1 MKIKEIIA
9 NCNLLRMEGNKDID
23 ILGLT
28 FDSRQVEPGW
38 LFFAV
43 KGTQVDGHDYIDKA
57 VEKGAI
63 AVVCEKLPKTL
74 SDNVTYIEVDNSAYV
89 LGMSASNFFG
99 NPSRKLKLVGVTGT
113 NGKTTIAT
121 LLYRL
126 FTDAGYSCGLLSTI
140 ENIVSREVVPS
151 THTTPDPLE
160 LNALLHKMVEC
171 GCEYAFMEVSSHSI
185 DQDRIAG
192 LHFAGGI
199 FTNLTHD
206 HLDYHKTMANYRNAK
221 KRFFDSLP
229 DTAFAL
235 TNLDDKNGA
244 VMLQNTKA
252 KKLSYALK
260 HDADFKGIVLESHFD
275 GMMLKVNGT
284 EVFTQL
290 VGGFNASNLLA
301 IYGAATALGF
311 NKDELLVEI
320 SKLRGANGRFDMVYA
335 DNGVIGIID
344 YAHTPDA
351 LENVLETI
359 NEVMKTGTLHNPTP
373 NPKLSTLNS
382 QLSTL
387 NSKLS
392 TPNSKLSTLNSKLI
406 TVVGCGGNR
415 DASKRPEMAAIAV
428 RLSDRVILTSDN
440 PRYEDPDE
448 IIRQMKAGIAEEDR
462 KKALSITNRREAI
475 RTAVALAKKGD
486 VILIAGKGHENY
498 QETNGTKNH
507 FDDKEE
513 LSAAFKEA

>member
-1 MKIKEIIA
+1 MKLKEILV
-9 NCNLLRMEGNKDID
+9 NCNLLEIIGDKDLD
-23 ILGLT
+23 ILSIS
-28 FDSRQVEPGW
+28 FDSRKVYAGT

-57 VEKGAI
+57 IEQGAAAI
-63 AVVCEKLPKTL
+63 VCEKLPRKK
-74 SDNVTYIEVDNSAYV
+74 SEQVTYVKVDNSAYV
-89 LGMSASNFFG
+89 LGVAASNFFG
-99 NPSRKLKLVGVTGT
+99 NPSEKMRLVGVTGT

-126 FTDAGYSCGLLSTI
+126 FTDAGYNCGLLSTI
-140 ENIVSREVVPS
+140 ENIVNREVIPS
-151 THTTPDPLE
+151 THTTPDPIE
-160 LNALLHKMVEC
+160 LNALLQQMVER
-171 GCEYAFMEVSSHSI
+171 GCEYAFMEVSSHSVS
-185 DQDRIAG
+185 QDRIAG

-221 KRFFDSLP
+221 KKFFDNLP
-229 DTAFAL
+229 QNAFAL

-260 HDADFKGIVLESHFD
+260 HDADFKGIVMESHFD

-284 EVFTQL
+284 EVYTQL

-301 IYGAATALGF
+301 IYGAALTLGF
-311 NKDELLVEI
+311 NKEELLVEI
-320 SKLRGANGRFDMVYA
+320 SKLKGANGRFDMVRS
-335 DNGVIGIID
+335 DCGIVGIVD

-351 LENVLETI
+351 LENVLVTI
-359 NEVMKTGTLHNPTP
+359 NEVRCHKET
-373 NPKLSTLNS
+373 
-382 QLSTL
+382 
-387 NSKLS
+387 
-392 TPNSKLSTLNSKLI
+392 LI

-415 DASKRPEMAAIAV
+415 DATKRPEMAAVAV

-440 PRYEDPDE
+440 PRNEDPDE

-462 KKALSITNRREAI
+462 HKALSITNRAEAI

-486 VILIAGKGHENY
+486 IILLAGKGHETY
-498 QETNGTKNH
+498 QEINGVKNH
-507 FDDKEE
+507 FDDKEV
-513 LSAAFKEA
+513 LSEAFKEAK

>member
-1 MKIKEIIA
+1 MKIKEILA
-9 NCNLLRMEGNKDID
+9 NCNLMEIEGDKDID
-23 ILGLT
+23 ILDLT
-28 FDSRQVEPGW
+28 FDSRKVKDCS

-43 KGTQVDGHDYIDKA
+43 RGTQVDGHDYIDKA
-57 VEKGAI
+57 VVQGAKAI
-63 AVVCEKLPKTL
+63 VCEKMPKTKA
-74 SDNVTYIEVDNSAYV
+74 DGVTYIQVNNSAYV
-89 LGMSASNFFG
+89 LGVAASNFFG
-99 NPSRKLKLVGVTGT
+99 NPSKELRLVGVTGT

-140 ENIVSREVVPS
+140 ENIVSRDVIPS

-160 LNALLHKMVEC
+160 LNALLQKMVEC
-171 GCEYAFMEVSSHSI
+171 GCEYAFMEVSSHSV

-221 KRFFDSLP
+221 KKFFDNLP

-244 VMLQNTKA
+244 VMLQNTRA

-275 GMMLKVNGT
+275 GMLLKVNGV

-290 VGGFNASNLLA
+290 VGGFNASNILA
-301 IYGAATALGF
+301 IYGAAIALGF

-320 SKLRGANGRFDMVYA
+320 SKLHGANGRFDMVHSES
-335 DNGVIGIID
+335 GIVGIID

-351 LENVLETI
+351 LENVLTTI
-359 NEVMKTGTLHNPTP
+359 NDVRRHKET
-373 NPKLSTLNS
+373 
-382 QLSTL
+382 
-387 NSKLS
+387 
-392 TPNSKLSTLNSKLI
+392 LI

-415 DASKRPEMAAIAV
+415 DTTKRPEMAAVAV
-428 RLSDRVILTSDN
+428 KLSDRVILTSDN
-440 PRYEDPDE
+440 PRNEEPDE
-448 IIRQMKAGIAEEDR
+448 IIRQMKVGIATEDYH
-462 KKALSITNRREAI
+462 KVLSITNRHEAI

-486 VILIAGKGHENY
+486 IILVAGKGHENY
-498 QETNGTKNH
+498 QEIKGIKNH

-513 LSAAFKEA
+513 LSEAFKEAH

>member
-1 MKIKEIIA
+1 MKIKEILA
-9 NCNLLRMEGNKDID
+9 NCNLMEIVGNKDID
-23 ILGLT
+23 ILDLT
-28 FDSRQVEPGW
+28 FDSRQVKDGS

-43 KGTQVDGHDYIDKA
+43 RGTQVDGHDYIGKA
-57 VEKGAI
+57 VEKGAAAI
-63 AVVCEKLPKTL
+63 ICEKLPKAKAEG
-74 SDNVTYIEVDNSAYV
+74 VTYVQVDNSAYV
-89 LGMSASNFFG
+89 LGVAASNFFG

-126 FTDAGYSCGLLSTI
+126 FTDAGYACGLLSTI
-140 ENIVSREVVPS
+140 ENIVSHEVIPS
-151 THTTPDPLE
+151 THTTPDPIE
-160 LNALLHKMVEC
+160 LNALLHRMVES
-171 GCEYAFMEVSSHSI
+171 GCEYAFMEVSSHSVA
-185 DQDRIAG
+185 QDRIAG

-221 KRFFDSLP
+221 KKFFDNLP

-244 VMLQNTKA
+244 VMLQNTHA

-260 HDADFKGIVLESHFD
+260 HDADFKGVVMESHFD
-275 GMMLKVNGT
+275 GMMMKVNGT

-320 SKLRGANGRFDMVYA
+320 SKLRGANGRFDMVHSES
-335 DNGVIGIID
+335 GIVGIVD

-351 LENVLETI
+351 LENVLQTI
-359 NEVMKTGTLHNPTP
+359 NEVRCHKET
-373 NPKLSTLNS
+373 
-382 QLSTL
+382 
-387 NSKLS
+387 
-392 TPNSKLSTLNSKLI
+392 LI
-406 TVVGCGGNR
+406 TIVGCGGNR
-415 DASKRPEMAAIAV
+415 DTTKRPEMAAVAV
-428 RLSDRVILTSDN
+428 RLSDKVILTSDN
-440 PRYEDPDE
+440 PRNEDPDD
-448 IIRQMKAGIAEEDR
+448 IIRQMKAGIATEDSH
-462 KKALSITNRREAI
+462 KVLSITNRHEAI
-475 RTAVALAKKGD
+475 RTGVALAKKGD
-486 VILIAGKGHENY
+486 IILVAGKGHENY
-498 QETNGTKNH
+498 QEINGVKNH

-513 LSAAFKEA
+513 LSKAFKEGL

>member
-1 MKIKEIIA
+1 MKLKEILV
-9 NCNLLRMEGNKDID
+9 NCNLLEIEGNKDID
-23 ILGLT
+23 ILDLT
-28 FDSRQVEPGW
+28 FDSRKVGENS
-38 LFFAV
+38 LFFAI

-57 VEKGAI
+57 VAQGAKAI
-63 AVVCEKLPKTL
+63 VCEKMPKTKA
-74 SDNVTYIEVDNSAYV
+74 DNTTYIQVDNSAYV
-89 LGMSASNFFG
+89 LGVAASNFFG
-99 NPSRKLKLVGVTGT
+99 NPSKELKLVGVTGT

-140 ENIVSREVVPS
+140 ENIVSREVIPS

-160 LNALLHKMVEC
+160 LNALLQKMVES
-171 GCEYAFMEVSSHSI
+171 GCEYAFMEVSSHSV

-221 KRFFDSLP
+221 KKFFDNLP

-244 VMLQNTKA
+244 VMLQNTRA

-260 HDADFKGIVLESHFD
+260 HDADFKGVVMESHFD
-275 GMMLKVNGT
+275 GMLLKVNGV

-301 IYGAATALGF
+301 IYGAASALGF
-311 NKDELLVEI
+311 DKNELLVEI
-320 SKLRGANGRFDMVYA
+320 SKLHGANGRFDMVRSE
-335 DNGVIGIID
+335 NGIVGIVD

-351 LENVLETI
+351 LENVLSTI
-359 NEVMKTGTLHNPTP
+359 NDVRRHNET
-373 NPKLSTLNS
+373 
-382 QLSTL
+382 
-387 NSKLS
+387 
-392 TPNSKLSTLNSKLI
+392 LI

-415 DASKRPEMAAIAV
+415 DTTKRPEMAAVAV
-428 RLSDRVILTSDN
+428 KLSDRVILTSDN
-440 PRYEDPDE
+440 PRNEDPDE
-448 IIRQMKAGIAEEDR
+448 IIRQMKAGIAAEDSH
-462 KKALSITNRREAI
+462 KVLSITNRHEAI

-486 VILIAGKGHENY
+486 IILVAGKGHENY
-498 QETNGTKNH
+498 QEINGVKNH
-507 FDDKEE
+507 FDDKEV
-513 LSAAFKEA
+513 LSEAFKEAN